1 MGMFDDLNSTQES
14 TGSGMF
20 ADLQPKGGGASG
32 GWDAPRKW
40 SDVPMEAL
48 RNTPQ
53 SAGHFVGG
61 LANAVMHP
69 IDTLTG
75 LGDAMVGGTR
85 KIAPSL
91 IGVIDKFADPSVINR
106 QNNTANALGGAM
118 KDRYGS
124 MDGVKNTL
132 ATDPVGALA
141 DLSTVLTGGAAAA
154 TKAPMVSSALQKAA
168 TLTNPL
174 SVVAPAAR
182 GLGRVVE
189 TPASAVLGV
198 STGVGQDTIRNA
210 AKAGFNKDASFMNNI
225 SGKTGMSD
233 VLDTV
238 QLNLQNMGAKK
249 AADYRSGKIDIK
261 NTAAV
266 MVTAEL
272 PGFAK
277 PGQKIDV
284 TVSAIGKASNLRGGT
299 LLLTSLR
306 GVDGEIYAISQGS
319 LAATGIDATAAAGS
333 KVVIG
338 VPTSARIPQGATV
351 ERIVDNPFDKADRV
365 ILNVRDSDFT
375 TTTAIVNV
383 INTRFGADVARAMD
397 GVTVSLQAPQ
407 DLTQRVAFMSMVEN
421 MDVMPGEPSAR
432 VVVNAR
438 TGTVVIS
445 RNVRVTAAAVSHGT
459 ISVSVAVT
467 NEISQPGPFSN
478 GTTAAVQNAEVAV
491 SEPNK
496 PMFMFNPGVDLR
508 QIVDAVNQVGATPSA
523 LIAILE
529 ALKSAG
535 SLRADLLVI

>member
-1 MGMFDDLNSTQES
+1 MKSWLSLFLALSLFSGNAAADRIKDLASVAAMRSNQLIGYGLVVGLAGTGDGADVSFTAQSMKTLLNRLGVTLEGALSDFETTAS
-14 TGSGMF
+14 TG
-20 ADLQPKGGGASG
+20 K
-32 GWDAPRKW
+32 
-40 SDVPMEAL
+40 V
-48 RNTPQ
+48 
-53 SAGHFVGG
+53 
-61 LANAVMHP
+61 
-69 IDTLTG
+69 
-75 LGDAMVGGTR
+75 
-85 KIAPSL
+85 
-91 IGVIDKFADPSVINR
+91 
-106 QNNTANALGGAM
+106 
-118 KDRYGS
+118 
-124 MDGVKNTL
+124 
-132 ATDPVGALA
+132 
-141 DLSTVLTGGAAAA
+141 
-154 TKAPMVSSALQKAA
+154 
-168 TLTNPL
+168 
-174 SVVAPAAR
+174 
-182 GLGRVVE
+182 
-189 TPASAVLGV
+189 
-198 STGVGQDTIRNA
+198 
-210 AKAGFNKDASFMNNI
+210 
-225 SGKTGMSD
+225 
-233 VLDTV
+233 
-238 QLNLQNMGAKK
+238 
-249 AADYRSGKIDIK
+249 DIK

-338 VPTSARIPQGATV
+338 VPTAARIPQGATV
-351 ERIVDNPFDKADRV
+351 ERIVDNPFDKAERV
-365 ILNVRDSDFT
+365 VLNVRDSDFT

-397 GVTVSLQAPQ
+397 GVTISLQAPL

-467 NEISQPGPFSN
+467 NEISQPNAFSG
-478 GTTAAVQNAEVAV
+478 GTTAAVQNADVAV

-496 PMFMFNPGVDLR
+496 PMFMFTPGVDLR

>member
-1 MGMFDDLNSTQES
+1 MKSWLVLFLTLTLASGNVLADRIKDLTSVAAMRTNQLIGYGLVVGLN
-14 TGSGMF
+14 GSGDG
-20 ADLQPKGGGASG
+20 ADVTFTA
-32 GWDAPRKW
+32 
-40 SDVPMEAL
+40 
-48 RNTPQ
+48 Q
-53 SAGHFVGG
+53 S
-61 LANAVMHP
+61 MK
-69 IDTLTG
+69 TL
-75 LGDAMVGGTR
+75 L
-85 KIAPSL
+85 
-91 IGVIDKFADPSVINR
+91 NR
-106 QNNTANALGGAM
+106 
-118 KDRYGS
+118 
-124 MDGVKNTL
+124 
-132 ATDPVGALA
+132 
-141 DLSTVLTGGAAAA
+141 
-154 TKAPMVSSALQKAA
+154 
-168 TLTNPL
+168 
-174 SVVAPAAR
+174 
-182 GLGRVVE
+182 
-189 TPASAVLGV
+189 LGV
-198 STGVGQDTIRNA
+198 SLEGPLSDFET
-210 AKAGFNKDASFMNNI
+210 AS
-225 SGKTGMSD
+225 S
-233 VLDTV
+233 
-238 QLNLQNMGAKK
+238 
-249 AADYRSGKIDIK
+249 SGKIDIK

-383 INTRFGADVARAMD
+383 INSRFGADVARAMD

-467 NEISQPGPFSN
+467 NEISQPGAFSG
-478 GTTAAVQNAEVAV
+478 GTTAAVQNADVAV

>member
-1 MGMFDDLNSTQES
+1 MKSWLAIFLSLFLA
-14 TGSGMF
+14 SGNAF
-20 ADLQPKGGGASG
+20 ADRIK
-32 GWDAPRKW
+32 D
-40 SDVPMEAL
+40 
-48 RNTPQ
+48 
-53 SAGHFVGG
+53 
-61 LANAVMHP
+61 
-69 IDTLTG
+69 LTSVA
-75 LGDAMVGGTR
+75 AMR
-85 KIAPSL
+85 SNQL
-91 IGVIDKFADPSVINR
+91 IGYGLVVGLPGTGDGADVSFTAQSMKTLLNR
-106 QNNTANALGGAM
+106 
-118 KDRYGS
+118 
-124 MDGVKNTL
+124 
-132 ATDPVGALA
+132 
-141 DLSTVLTGGAAAA
+141 
-154 TKAPMVSSALQKAA
+154 
-168 TLTNPL
+168 
-174 SVVAPAAR
+174 
-182 GLGRVVE
+182 
-189 TPASAVLGV
+189 LGV
-198 STGVGQDTIRNA
+198 SLEGALSDFETAASTGKV
-210 AKAGFNKDASFMNNI
+210 
-225 SGKTGMSD
+225 
-233 VLDTV
+233 
-238 QLNLQNMGAKK
+238 
-249 AADYRSGKIDIK
+249 DIK

-319 LAATGIDATAAAGS
+319 LNATGIDATAAAGS

-338 VPTSARIPQGATV
+338 VPTASRIPQGATV
-351 ERIVDNPFDKADRV
+351 ERIVENPFDKAERV

-375 TTTAIVNV
+375 TTTAIVNSV
-383 INTRFGADVARAMD
+383 NARFGNDVARAMD
-397 GVTVSLQAPQ
+397 AVSISLQAPQ

-421 MDVMPGEPSAR
+421 MDVMPGEPAAR

-478 GTTAAVQNAEVAV
+478 GVTAAVQNADVTV

-496 PMFMFNPGVDLR
+496 PMFLFNPGVDLR
-508 QIVDAVNQVGATPSA
+508 QIVDAVNQVGATPSS